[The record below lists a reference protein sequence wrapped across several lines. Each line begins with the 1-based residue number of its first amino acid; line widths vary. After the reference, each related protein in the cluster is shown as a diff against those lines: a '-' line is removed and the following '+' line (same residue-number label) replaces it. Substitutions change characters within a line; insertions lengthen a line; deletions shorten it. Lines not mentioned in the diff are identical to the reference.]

1 MPARITAKAELASLL
16 AKSQETTD
24 ANRQAQLR
32 REANVRADRQRLQA
46 KAAKEAAARK
56 RALPEPVGRNIF
68 TAAMGQPLGGV
79 GVLWYSLGFAVADNS
94 DSVLFGDPVL
104 NKIVLQ
110 LKVASANGQS
120 IQVYD
125 LTHEWT
131 RFNVPGVSSPSPPD
145 PSGQQLSPILLSQ
158 FFPAPGGQAL
168 ITFDV
173 REGWSFGWA
182 ENPFGTTA
190 KTPGD
195 LIGRWGAVSGA
206 TACNV
211 VSVSSANASNSFSLY
226 NTGFYPDFNDEGD
239 EPWSSRS
246 ESSNV
251 EILNTSSENYPS
263 AYSPI
268 AYAQNTVW
276 GTEPTTGAAA
286 TSAFAAILSDN
297 SLPNFFPDAQANWPT
312 GTAAPTA
319 LPVDLS
325 SLEASVAIDGYIVSE
340 SSGDPGWEQ
349 VLTYDFGKATYVA
362 SQYAAL
368 TAPPP

>member
-1 MPARITAKAELASLL
+1 
-16 AKSQETTD
+16 
-24 ANRQAQLR
+24 
-32 REANVRADRQRLQA
+32 
-46 KAAKEAAARK
+46 
-56 RALPEPVGRNIF
+56 
-68 TAAMGQPLGGV
+68 MGQPLGGV

-94 DSVLFGDPVL
+94 DSVLLGDPVL

-158 FFPAPGGQAL
+158 FFPAPGGQTL

-173 REGWSFGWA
+173 REGWSFSWA

-211 VSVSSANASNSFSLY
+211 VSVSSANASSSFSLY

-246 ESSNV
+246 AISNV
-251 EILNTSSENYPS
+251 EILNTLPSTDYPS

-268 AYAQNTVW
+268 AYAVNSVW
-276 GTEPTTGAAA
+276 ATEPTTGAAA
-286 TSAFAAILSDN
+286 TSAFAAILEGD
-297 SLPNFFPDAQANWPT
+297 SLPNVFPETQGNWPT
-312 GTAAPTA
+312 GTAEPTDP
-319 LPVDLS
+319 PVDLS
-325 SLEASVAIDGYIVSE
+325 LLEDAAAIDGYIVNE
-340 SSGDPGWEQ
+340 TSGDTGWVQ
-349 VLTYDFGKATYVA
+349 ILTYDFGKATYVA